1 MKKRVITYLIL
12 ALSLTL
18 AACSNTN
25 DNNNQE
31 HPSNA
36 HAPKNAKTLKEKDIF
51 SSNKKGQKISEKEMK
66 QALEKYL
73 QANSDVL
80 DNKYVMQH
88 KLDKQSDSNPKI
100 TESQADRLS
109 KLSNLAVKNDLHF
122 KKFIKNNHI
131 PEEYKDP
138 TDRIINYFHALN
150 STISNVDAD
159 IEKLNY
165 QPQNSINV
173 VDVPTKYSGDVNKKQ
188 QDKITTFLKKKG
200 IDTEVFNK

>member
-1 MKKRVITYLIL
+1 
-12 ALSLTL
+12 
-18 AACSNTN
+18 
-25 DNNNQE
+25 
-31 HPSNA
+31 
-36 HAPKNAKTLKEKDIF
+36 
-51 SSNKKGQKISEKEMK
+51 MK

-73 QANSDVL
+73 QANNDVL

-150 STISNVDAD
+150 STISNVDED

>member
-1 MKKRVITYLIL
+1 
-12 ALSLTL
+12 
-18 AACSNTN
+18 
-25 DNNNQE
+25 
-31 HPSNA
+31 
-36 HAPKNAKTLKEKDIF
+36 
-51 SSNKKGQKISEKEMK
+51 MK

-73 QANSDVL
+73 QANNDVL

-122 KKFIKNNHI
+122 KNLKNNHI

-150 STISNVDAD
+150 STISNVDED

-173 VDVPTKYSGDVNKKQ
+173 VDVPTKYSGDVNVKQ
-188 QDKITTFLKKKG
+188 SKIKSLLSLRKRNRHRS
-200 IDTEVFNK
+200 I

>member
-31 HPSNA
+31 HHSNA

-88 KLDKQSDSNPKI
+88 KLDKQSDSKI
-100 TESQADRLS
+100 GRAH
-109 KLSNLAVKNDLHF
+109 V
-122 KKFIKNNHI
+122 
-131 PEEYKDP
+131 
-138 TDRIINYFHALN
+138 
-150 STISNVDAD
+150 
-159 IEKLNY
+159 
-165 QPQNSINV
+165 
-173 VDVPTKYSGDVNKKQ
+173 
-188 QDKITTFLKKKG
+188 
-200 IDTEVFNK
+200 

>member
-31 HPSNA
+31 HHSNA

-88 KLDKQSDSNPKI
+88 KLDKQSDSSPKI
-100 TESQADRLS
+100 TKSQANKLS
-109 KLSNLAVKNDLHF
+109 ELSNLAVKNDLRF
-122 KKFIKNNHI
+122 KKFVKNNHI
-131 PEEYKDP
+131 PQEYKDP
-138 TDRIINYFHALN
+138 TQRIINYFNALN
-150 STISNVDAD
+150 STIANVDES
-159 IEKLNY
+159 IEQLNY
-165 QPQNSINV
+165 QPQNTINV
-173 VDVPTKYSGDVNKKQ
+173 VDVPTHYAGDVNGNQQNKIKSFLNKKDIKTDVF
-188 QDKITTFLKKKG
+188 DK
-200 IDTEVFNK
+200 

>member
-1 MKKRVITYLIL
+1 MT
-12 ALSLTL
+12 
-18 AACSNTN
+18 
-25 DNNNQE
+25 
-31 HPSNA
+31 
-36 HAPKNAKTLKEKDIF
+36 
-51 SSNKKGQKISEKEMK
+51 

-109 KLSNLAVKNDLHF
+109 KLSNLAVKMICIL
-122 KKFIKNNHI
+122 KIYKNNHI

-150 STISNVDAD
+150 STISNVDED

-173 VDVPTKYSGDVNKKQ
+173 VDVPTKYSGDVNKNN
-188 QDKITTFLKKKG
+188 KIKSLLSLRKRNRHRS
-200 IDTEVFNK
+200 I